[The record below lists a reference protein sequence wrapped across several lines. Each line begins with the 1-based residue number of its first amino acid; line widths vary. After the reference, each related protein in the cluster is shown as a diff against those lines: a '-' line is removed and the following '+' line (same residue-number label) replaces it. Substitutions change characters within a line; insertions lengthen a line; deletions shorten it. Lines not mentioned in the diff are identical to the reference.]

1 MFRGGTKLGGEGR
14 ITDCVTPCF
23 CDGLPGQKEGG
34 LELVCV
40 DLVVVFFIFLADN
53 NPTKITFYVWNFTDG

>member
-23 CDGLPGQKEGG
+23 CDGLPGQKEEVQSWFVV
-34 LELVCV
+34 EL
-40 DLVVVFFIFLADN
+40 LVVFFLFLADN
-53 NPTKITFYVWNFTDG
+53 NPTKI